1 MESVRFVLI
10 VYRDGDPGLMSFS
23 PFGTLRRLIGNSFFN
38 QVGPETSHQR
48 NVFIREFNNTRSNSE
63 KFDTIGE
70 MAKAHINA
78 LTAEGSTAEINDI
91 THSTEN
97 FAVALWGEI
106 LYGNPNY
113 HVGGHVLSLAGIIL
127 KLAGDPWPP
136 IWYFFQLLLK
146 RVTPGQPTRSEAKL
160 RTKVSEIIKKNIGK
174 LEGYERDNPDAPLKT
189 IRKLC
194 AYFKVHDL
202 SLIKSLSSVTC
213 LRACHSLDMFQG
225 SLYPLI

>member
-1 MESVRFVLI
+1 MLI
-10 VYRDGDPGLMSFS
+10 VYRDGDPGIMSFS
-23 PFGTLRRLIGNSFFN
+23 PFGTLRRLIGHSLFN
-38 QVGPETSHQR
+38 YVGPETSHQR
-48 NVFIREFNNTRSNSE
+48 NVFVREFNNTKSNSE

-70 MAKAHINA
+70 VATTHINA
-78 LTAEGSTAEINDI
+78 LTGEGLTAEIDDI

-127 KLAGDPWPP
+127 KLAGHPWPP

-146 RVTPGQPTRSEAKL
+146 QVTPGEPTRSEAKL
-160 RTKVSEIIKKNIGK
+160 RTKVTEVIQKSIGK
-174 LEGYERDNPDAPLKT
+174 LEEYERKNPDAPLKT

-194 AYFKVHDL
+194 AYFEFHFL
-202 SLIKSLSSVTC
+202 SLVNSLSAVTC
-213 LRACHSLDMFQG
+213 FRAFHFLGGFQG
-225 SLYPLI
+225 SLYPLR

>member
-1 MESVRFVLI
+1 M
-10 VYRDGDPGLMSFS
+10 YRDGDPGLMSFS

-48 NVFIREFNNTRSNSE
+48 NVFIREFNNKKSNSE
-63 KFDTIGE
+63 KFDTIGKV
-70 MAKAHINA
+70 ATAHINA
-78 LTAEGSTAEINDI
+78 LTGEGSTAEINDI
-91 THSTEN
+91 THSLQN

-146 RVTPGQPTRSEAKL
+146 QVTPGEPTRSEAKL
-160 RTKVSEIIKKNIGK
+160 RTKVSEVIEKSIEK
-174 LEGYERDNPDAPLKT
+174 LEEYERDNPNAPLKV

-194 AYFKVHDL
+194 RYF
-202 SLIKSLSSVTC
+202 
-213 LRACHSLDMFQG
+213 
-225 SLYPLI
+225 